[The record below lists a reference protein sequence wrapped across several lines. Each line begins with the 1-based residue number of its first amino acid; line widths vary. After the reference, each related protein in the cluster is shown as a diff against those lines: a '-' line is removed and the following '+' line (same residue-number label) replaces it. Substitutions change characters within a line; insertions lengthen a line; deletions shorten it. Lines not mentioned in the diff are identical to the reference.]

1 MRPEILNPIFAEIAA
16 LKGVGPALARPL
28 KRLELERVADV
39 LFHLPVT
46 RIDRKTVAELDAGD
60 AGRIVNIVLTP
71 VEYRT
76 GGPRSPFRVQV
87 VDAAGNHASLVY
99 FGKAQGWA
107 RKLLPNGEPR
117 LVSGK
122 LARSAERGVGKKGG

>member
-28 KRLELERVADV
+28 KRLELERVVDV

-46 RIDRKTVAELDAGD
+46 WIERKTVAEMDAGD
-60 AGRIVNIVLTP
+60 DGRNINIVLTP

-76 GGPRSPFRVQV
+76 GGPRRPFRVKV
-87 VDAAGNHASLVY
+87 VDAEGNHASLVN
-99 FGKAQGWA
+99 FGQTPGRAG
-107 RKLLPNGEPR
+107 
-117 LVSGK
+117 
-122 LARSAERGVGKKGG
+122 

>member
-60 AGRIVNIVLTP
+60 AGRIGNIVLTP

-87 VDAAGNHASLVY
+87 VDPAGHQASLVY
-99 FGKAQGWA
+99 FGKAPGWGGQQQP
-107 RKLLPNGEPR
+107 LGEQR
-117 LVSGK
+117 
-122 LARSAERGVGKKGG
+122 

>member
-60 AGRIVNIVLTP
+60 AGRIVNLVLTP

-76 GGPRSPFRVQV
+76 GGPRSPSSEEHTAELQ
-87 VDAAGNHASLVY
+87 SLM
-99 FGKAQGWA
+99 
-107 RKLLPNGEPR
+107 
-117 LVSGK
+117 
-122 LARSAERGVGKKGG
+122 RSSYAVFCMKKN